1 MEPAGAPIPPRLPLA
16 ELVAV
21 RHGQSTAN
29 VLFATARRGGPVVIP
44 SEPRDADVPLSES
57 GRAQSVA
64 LGLWLAALAPG
75 SRPELV
81 LSSPYLRAR
90 HTWTLMA
97 EAAGGGWPAPLV
109 DERLRDREMGVFGLL
124 PEAAIRERAPEEA
137 ERRDRLGDWFY
148 RPPGGESLADVV
160 LRVRDLLTELAAAA
174 AGRRVLLVAH
184 DAVVAG
190 VRQVA
195 AGLGAPPPP
204 GDEEPVPN
212 ASISRWVGDGGRL
225 RLVGYGATDHLP
237 AA

>member
-1 MEPAGAPIPPRLPLA
+1 MPPRHPLA

-21 RHGQSTAN
+21 RHGESTAN

-44 SEPRDADVPLSES
+44 PEPRDADVPLTEA
-57 GRAQSVA
+57 GRAQSFA
-64 LGLWLAALAPG
+64 LGRWLAALAPG
-75 SRPELV
+75 RRPELV

-90 HTWTLMA
+90 RTWSLMA

-109 DERLRDREMGVFGLL
+109 DERLRDREMGAFGLL
-124 PEAAIRERAPEEA
+124 PEAVIRDRAPEEA
-137 ERRDRLGDWFY
+137 ERRARLGDWHY

-160 LRVRDLLTELAAAA
+160 LRVRDLIAELAGAA

-184 DAVVAG
+184 DAVVAA

-195 AGLGAPPPP
+195 AGLGAPPPV
-204 GDEEPVPN
+204 DEEPVPN

-225 RLVGYGATDHLP
+225 RLVEYGATDHLP
-237 AA
+237 AV